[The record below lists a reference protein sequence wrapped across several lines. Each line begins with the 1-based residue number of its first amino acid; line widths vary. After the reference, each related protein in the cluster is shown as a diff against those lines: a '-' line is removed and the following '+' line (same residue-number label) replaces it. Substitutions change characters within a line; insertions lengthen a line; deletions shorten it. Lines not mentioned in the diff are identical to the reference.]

1 MHALGW
7 SWLTQLHTGIL
18 DVGIIPYFWPD
29 LDDRLRQQVLGL
41 MLQVCPVLASSRL
54 YSVTVI
60 CLQSGLAVTVAL
72 GSSHDNQSAGLL
84 IPALLPAK
92 TIAVQWL
99 IPAHTQSPADGQY

>member
-1 MHALGW
+1 VA
-7 SWLTQLHTGIL
+7 
-18 DVGIIPYFWPD
+18 IIPYFWPD

-54 YSVTVI
+54 LPRHSSIDT

-72 GSSHDNQSAGLL
+72 GSSRDNQSAGFL

-92 TIAVQWL
+92 TVKVQWQIVTCTL
-99 IPAHTQSPADGQY
+99 TPTHGL